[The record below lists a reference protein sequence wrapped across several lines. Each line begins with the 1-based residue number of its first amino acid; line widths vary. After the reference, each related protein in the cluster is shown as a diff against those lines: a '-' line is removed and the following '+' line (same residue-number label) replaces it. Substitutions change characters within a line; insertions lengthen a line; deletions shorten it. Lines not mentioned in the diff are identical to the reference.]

1 MECLI
6 CKAISGWLE
15 GLGRREGWMR
25 TGFSW
30 EDVFV
35 FNQSLEGGHD
45 GVNVGRRGERNNF
58 ASMVDP
64 WVVQPARSSS

>member
-1 MECLI
+1 
-6 CKAISGWLE
+6 
-15 GLGRREGWMR
+15 MR